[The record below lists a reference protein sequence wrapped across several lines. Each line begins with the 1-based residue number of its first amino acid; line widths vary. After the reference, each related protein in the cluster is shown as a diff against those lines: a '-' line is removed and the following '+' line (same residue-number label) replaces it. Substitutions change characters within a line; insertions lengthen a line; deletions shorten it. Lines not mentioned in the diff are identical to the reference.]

1 MSTPVAWLPQSA
13 LFEVRTA
20 APVANVVAEWSREWL
35 SGGVL
40 SVPPRWEPCV
50 TTEMAGLHP
59 PGEEAKLRLAGML
72 LGREITDRDVRAK
85 GDRFVVD
92 ALVTHATD
100 ALSCELVRLLGSP
113 DRSDGECFVLPI
125 LAEDGTPVLR
135 IEAGRDALVALAKHW
150 AGPVRAGTPPAAFRS
165 ALDEQRVRL
174 AARLGSSRLTLP
186 EIEALAPGDVLLL
199 DTPVPEAVEAWI
211 DEQSAAPSALTVIPG
226 DDKLK
231 LQIVRPASQW

>member
-1 MSTPVAWLPQSA
+1 
-13 LFEVRTA
+13 
-20 APVANVVAEWSREWL
+20 
-35 SGGVL
+35 
-40 SVPPRWEPCV
+40 
-50 TTEMAGLHP
+50 
-59 PGEEAKLRLAGML
+59 ML
-72 LGREITDRDVRAK
+72 LGREITDRHVRAK
-85 GDRFVVD
+85 GDHAVVN
-92 ALVTHATD
+92 ALVTCATD
-100 ALSCELVRLLGSP
+100 ALGSELVRLLGSP
-113 DRSDGECFVLPI
+113 DRSDGECFALPI

-150 AGPVRAGTPPAAFRS
+150 AGPVRGDKPPAAFRS

-211 DEQSAAPSALTVIPG
+211 DEQSAAQSALTVIPG